1 MPLCYVM
8 PRVLLC
14 AVKVSALIL
23 IMFCHAIGAVM
34 PLCAV
39 KPLVLLCHSV
49 TPPHLKREVDV
60 RFNCLESLE
69 RVLGEDPW

>member
-49 TPPHLKREVDV
+49 KL
-60 RFNCLESLE
+60 FNKSKK
-69 RVLGEDPW
+69 GIFSYI

>member
-49 TPPHLKREVDV
+49 TSDLPEVSSHPFIPLILPHHS
-60 RFNCLESLE
+60 NYPSH
-69 RVLGEDPW
+69 